1 MPGRIRHAAGAAT
14 AIAAVT
20 LLATA
25 QSAAADPL
33 ARVAARA
40 DAPLAE
46 LAQAE
51 PVSVPGGGV
60 VQRYQQRVG
69 GLPVL
74 GAETV
79 VAAPSGGEPILVAD
93 STAAD
98 VAPQDP
104 AEAISRHSAVAAARA
119 ATGAKRLRAPS
130 TAQLGVDPATGR
142 LAWQVTLPAADPI
155 ADYLVT
161 VDGRTGEKL
170 RARNTL
176 RHATGRA
183 AIYAPNPVVMQG
195 GYDGLRD
202 RKDKDSP
209 LLTSLRTTLPLERLE
224 GTKGCLSGAYVDVR
238 LGRKGKK
245 VCESS
250 LDFTG
255 VTRSNNR
262 FEPLMAYF
270 HIDRTRAYA
279 DGLGL
284 SKPLRGKPQRVLAN
298 AIPDDNSFYSSMT
311 HELVLGT
318 GGVDDGEDAD
328 VIVHE
333 YGHSLQDQA
342 APGSLQKREGATMGE
357 GFGDYVAAMMSALG
371 TGGSPFDTCIFDWD
385 GISYSP
391 TGTCGRLADRTY
403 DVDKAE
409 QKCRKEIHCVG
420 EVWSSTLF
428 ALRSLLGTD
437 AQGRSVMDRVTLES
451 NFMLTKKSNFA
462 DGARALLAAD
472 QLLYAGVHTG
482 VIEGGM
488 VERGFCKSSGC

>member
-1 MPGRIRHAAGAAT
+1 M
-14 AIAAVT
+14 
-20 LLATA
+20 
-25 QSAAADPL
+25 
-33 ARVAARA
+33 
-40 DAPLAE
+40 
-46 LAQAE
+46 
-51 PVSVPGGGV
+51 
-60 VQRYQQRVG
+60 
-69 GLPVL
+69 
-74 GAETV
+74 
-79 VAAPSGGEPILVAD
+79 
-93 STAAD
+93 
-98 VAPQDP
+98 
-104 AEAISRHSAVAAARA
+104 
-119 ATGAKRLRAPS
+119 
-130 TAQLGVDPATGR
+130 
-142 LAWQVTLPAADPI
+142 
-155 ADYLVT
+155 
-161 VDGRTGEKL
+161 
-170 RARNTL
+170 
-176 RHATGRA
+176 
-183 AIYAPNPVVMQG
+183 
-195 GYDGLRD
+195 
-202 RKDKDSP
+202 
-209 LLTSLRTTLPLERLE
+209 
-224 GTKGCLSGAYVDVR
+224 R

-284 SKPLRGKPQRVLAN
+284 SKPLRAKPQRVLAN

-357 GFGDYVAAMMSALG
+357 GFGDYVAAMMSALT

-391 TGTCGRLADRTY
+391 TGTCGRLADRTLRRRQGR
-403 DVDKAE
+403 AASAA
-409 QKCRKEIHCVG
+409 RR
-420 EVWSSTLF
+420 ST
-428 ALRSLLGTD
+428 ASARSGRRPCSRSARALGTD
-437 AQGRSVMDRVTLES
+437 AQGRSVMDRVALES

-482 VIEGGM
+482 DDRGRDGRSASSARARAAELHPKRDRAADERASEKLGPPGSGRGSPGGPIGSDSDWPIWCPARYC
-488 VERGFCKSSGC
+488 RG